1 MGAEPAK
8 QRRSNTMQLILKDF
22 DIFTFYTSED
32 GSNATYRAQTKMCEY
47 LTKLMEINPRLRL
60 ELSRSTN
67 SGLTIATI
75 FEQLGKQ
82 CDIAIYADRK
92 EDFAVINISKKEEV
106 K

>member
-1 MGAEPAK
+1 
-8 QRRSNTMQLILKDF
+8 MQLVLKDF
-22 DIFTFYTSED
+22 DIFTFYRNED

-47 LTKLMEINPRLRL
+47 ISKLLDTTPRARL

-82 CDIAIYADRK
+82 YDIAIYADRK
-92 EDFAVINISKKEEV
+92 EDRAVINISKKEEV